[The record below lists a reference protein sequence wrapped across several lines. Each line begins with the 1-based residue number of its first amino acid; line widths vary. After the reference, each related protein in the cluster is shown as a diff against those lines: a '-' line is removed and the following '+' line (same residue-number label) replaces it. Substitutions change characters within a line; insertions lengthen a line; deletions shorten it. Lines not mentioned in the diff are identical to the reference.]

1 MDSEKIR
8 NIVEA
13 ALLAAGRPL
22 KIDELIAIFGDH
34 ERPGRDVIRET
45 LDALRGSYDG
55 RGIELKEVASG
66 FRVQV
71 RQDMSDWLSR
81 LWTERPPRYSRALLE
96 TLALIAYR
104 QPITRGDIEDIRGV
118 SVSTNIIRTLM
129 ERQWVRIVGHRD
141 VPGRPAMYA
150 TTREF
155 LDYFGL
161 KRLDDLPSLAEL
173 RDFESFNVE
182 LDLADPD
189 APPAAND
196 EVGNPDDVVADSD
209 VAELAAPADTASG
222 NGPPDEVQSGDQ
234 ATPGDGPG
242 DPVPGASDRPEVE
255 LDESDGVEGA
265 PGHVTRDGDGVDAS
279 LQHAQDRLEPVAD
292 DADVSA
298 VTAPESA
305 SGEGAAELLSVADH
319 VEGEGE
325 SADDEPEED
334 SGQAK
339 RRSGG

>member
-34 ERPGRDVIRET
+34 ERPGRDVIRAA
-45 LDALRGSYDG
+45 LDSLRDSYEG

-66 FRVQV
+66 FRIQV
-71 RQDMSDWLSR
+71 RQEMSDWLSR

-96 TLALIAYR
+96 TLSLIAYR

-129 ERQWVRIVGHRD
+129 ERQWVRVVGHRD

-189 APPAAND
+189 AQPAAND
-196 EVGNPDDVVADSD
+196 DIETTDDAGAVTESSRGPESQTTG
-209 VAELAAPADTASG
+209 VAEAASG
-222 NGPPDEVQSGDQ
+222 NELADERAAEEPVSEVPETAGASGLEEVVDTSGADDSGDPDFSR
-234 ATPGDGPG
+234 A
-242 DPVPGASDRPEVE
+242 GAG
-255 LDESDGVEGA
+255 LDA
-265 PGHVTRDGDGVDAS
+265 DAE
-279 LQHAQDRLEPVAD
+279 HAQDLSEFGAGDRGLP
-292 DADVSA
+292 
-298 VTAPESA
+298 TRSA
-305 SGEGAAELLSVADH
+305 SVSTGGSADSPTAAEH

-325 SADDEPEED
+325 TPDDEPEED
-334 SGQAK
+334 PGQAEK
-339 RRSGG
+339 GAGG

>member
-45 LDALRGSYDG
+45 LDGLRESYDG

-129 ERQWVRIVGHRD
+129 ERQWVRVVGHRD

-196 EVGNPDDVVADSD
+196 EIENPDDAVADSD
-209 VAELAAPADTASG
+209 E
-222 NGPPDEVQSGDQ
+222 
-234 ATPGDGPG
+234 
-242 DPVPGASDRPEVE
+242 
-255 LDESDGVEGA
+255 
-265 PGHVTRDGDGVDAS
+265 VDAS
-279 LQHAQDRLEPVAD
+279 LQHAQDRSEPVAHD
-292 DADVSA
+292 VEVSA
-298 VTAPESA
+298 VMASESA
-305 SGEGAAELLSVADH
+305 SGEGPAELRSVADH

-325 SADDEPEED
+325 SPDDEPEED
-334 SGQAK
+334 PGQAK
-339 RRSGG
+339 RGSGG